1 MSVNIKLR
9 GGPCDGE
16 RHDGVRDTTRTVTRS
31 SRAPGAVYDVTDEYD
46 PTDNRRVFAYREP
59 NPQGGG

>member
-16 RHDGVRDTTRTVTRS
+16 QHDGVRDKTRRVTRS
-31 SRAPGAVYDVTDEYD
+31 SRAPGAVYVATDEFD
-46 PTDNRRVFAYREP
+46 PADGRRVFTYQEASRA
-59 NPQGGG
+59 GRD